1 MSVEFVLC
9 TVGAAP
15 RTNYL
20 AGVSSLFLVRH
31 AQASIHADD
40 YDNLSERGIEQSRR
54 LGAAFVARGMRFDAA
69 YVGPLKRHRQTFEH
83 LTAAS
88 GELGVELPPAAETDE
103 LSEIDAS
110 ALGSEAMA
118 RVAPSCPDLREQLGR
133 GELDEAAQTAMR
145 HYIGVFEALMKR
157 WTQGEFAD
165 RVRSYDEFS
174 GQVVRGL
181 QKIMRAEGRRRRV
194 LIVTSGGPVSLS
206 ARLAL
211 GATPEKAIELMFAL
225 SNASVTELRYRESRL
240 SLIRFND
247 VGHLPADMITG
258 I

>member
-1 MSVEFVLC
+1 MSVEFVLS

-15 RTNYL
+15 HNNYL
-20 AGVSSLFLVRH
+20 AAVSSLFLVRH

-54 LGAAFVARGMRFDAA
+54 LGAAFVARGMRFDAV
-69 YVGPLKRHRQTFEH
+69 YVGPQKRHRQTLSH
-83 LTAAS
+83 LAAAS
-88 GELGVELPPAAETDE
+88 EELGIALPPAVETDE

-157 WTQGEFAD
+157 WAQGEFAD
-165 RVRSYDEFS
+165 RVDSYDTFS
-174 GQVVRGL
+174 RRVVSGL

-194 LIVTSGGPVSLS
+194 LVITSGGPVSLS

-211 GATPEKAIELMFAL
+211 GASAEKAVELMFAL

-240 SLIRFND
+240 SLVRFND
-247 VGHLPADMITG
+247 VGHLPIDMITG